1 MPFVSLPSRPW
12 VALLGALLLLIA
24 CAVPED
30 ESSRAEDVPSV
41 RTADDRDQVTD
52 DPRGANVEI
61 QRGALVITHPSEL
74 TGLDLSTVEHLDLSL
89 SVEDTAT
96 RASVG
101 RADVRDNDACAGL
114 DLVRLAEATPRLR
127 SLRIAGC
134 QPAVHAGL
142 SAFGARLERLELA
155 DVVLDGVT
163 IGRLRALTGLRA
175 LILTRVRPGP
185 DPLDGLSSL
194 PLRSITLRDLEKDSI
209 LGDLLGDFPQL
220 EHARLEGRWA
230 GYRAMLSLSHASRL
244 RHLELVETSVGNYAL
259 NQVKPLS
266 NLRIVDWTGDTFN
279 DSSPLY
285 LRELPV
291 TRFRCACAGFGDNG
305 LKHLRYLQVLKV
317 IDLPQSSVTGAGMV
331 HLAELEHLREL
342 HVTYRDIGD
351 EGIAHLAEL
360 PGLEHLTLG
369 NVELERPGLTRLGA
383 LTGLR
388 ELVLA
393 FPNLDDR
400 AAAGLSGLVHLQ
412 VLDLG
417 GTSLSDEGLAALAGL
432 TELRVLKL
440 NHTRVTNR
448 GLAHLASLDKL
459 EVLELDH
466 TDLVDDGVA
475 HLSGLTGLRDLRL
488 DHTLIT
494 DEAITH
500 LQPLRGLER
509 LNLAGTVITDAGAE
523 KLAELP
529 HLRAVN
535 LDDTRVV
542 RQ

>member
-1 MPFVSLPSRPW
+1 MPFAWTHS
-12 VALLGALLLLIA
+12 LLGPSLALALALVA
-24 CAVPED
+24 CAPPPD

-41 RTADDRDQVTD
+41 RTAAGTVGPAVDEGVSD
-52 DPRGANVEI
+52 VEI
-61 QRGALVITHPSEL
+61 QRGALVITHPREL
-74 TGLDLSTVEHLDLSL
+74 AGLDLSTVEHLDLSL

-114 DLVRLAEATPRLR
+114 DLVRLAESTPRLR
-127 SLRIAGC
+127 SLRLAGC

-142 SAFGARLERLELA
+142 SAFGPRLEHLELA

-163 IGRLRALTGLRA
+163 IGRLRSLTSLRS
-175 LILTRVRPGP
+175 LVLTRVRPGA
-185 DPLDGLSSL
+185 DPLDGLASL
-194 PLRSITLRDLEKDSI
+194 PLRSLTLRDLEEDSV

-244 RHLELVETSVGNYAL
+244 RRLELVETSVGNYAL
-259 NQVKPLS
+259 NQIKPLS
-266 NLRIVDWTGDTFN
+266 NLRSVDWTGDTFN
-279 DSSPLY
+279 DNSPLY
-285 LRELPV
+285 LRDLPV
-291 TRFRCACAGFGDNG
+291 TRFRCACADFGDNG
-305 LKHLRYLQVLKV
+305 LKHLRYLGSLKV
-317 IDLPQSSVTGAGMV
+317 IELPQSSITGAGLI
-331 HLAELEHLREL
+331 HLTELEHLREL
-342 HVTYRDIGD
+342 HVTYRDVGD
-351 EGIAHLAEL
+351 EGLAHLAEL
-360 PGLEHLTLG
+360 PVLEHLTLG
-369 NVELERPGLTRLGA
+369 HVELETPGLSRLGA

-400 AAAGLSGLVHLQ
+400 AVAGLSRLTHLQ

-417 GTSLSDEGLAALAGL
+417 GTSLSDEGLSALAGL

-448 GLAHLASLDKL
+448 GLAHLASLEKL

-466 TDLVDDGVA
+466 TDLVDDGVE
-475 HLSGLTGLRDLRL
+475 HLSTLVNLRDLRL

-494 DEAITH
+494 DAAIGH
-500 LQPLRGLER
+500 LQPLAQLER
-509 LNLAGTVITDAGAE
+509 LNLAGTVVTDAGAA

-529 HLRAVN
+529 RLRAVN
-535 LDDTRVV
+535 LDDTRVT
-542 RQ
+542 R